1 MQDATL
7 TLTGGWAIFV
17 IACIIY
23 FIANIVY
30 GFGLFIEKKIK
41 EKKNKKFINNKDMT
55 EELKKALT
63 ERFEQLS
70 SSVDCDEQIK
80 DALLKAYLAG
90 GEYGYQYAIEKVYR
104 FLEKYAA
111 NFVALPDEGQQPIG
125 DTNAIYGTKSLIHYL
140 RQEMGD

>member
-1 MQDATL
+1 MIATTL

-30 GFGLFIEKKIK
+30 GFGLFIEKKIN

-90 GEYGYQYAIEKVYR
+90 GEYGHELGVKSIIKV
-104 FLEKYAA
+104 
-111 NFVALPDEGQQPIG
+111 NISGNI
-125 DTNAIYGTKSLIHYL
+125 
-140 RQEMGD
+140 